1 MSRPAAHVTN
11 VVGVTDLGPID
22 YLIVEFPGDRRT
34 GEGLPL
40 LVDLVERGIIRLLDL
55 VFIRRNDDDSIVGIE
70 LADFDGDRKLD
81 LAVFEGAASGLVDD
95 DDVKQAGAL
104 LEPGSSAAIMI
115 YENRWA
121 APLASALRRGGAELV
136 ASGRIPYS
144 VVVDTLDALER

>member
-55 VFIRRNDDDSIVGIE
+55 VFIRRNDDDSIVGVE